1 MFLLSPVDGADPYGI
16 IDETCITPPKKLNFQ
31 VPSLIVSG
39 GLDSQPGLGDGLGGL
54 WPACAPEDLSNERSV
69 FSHLATNQ
77 NRAFTVLLRFY
88 DALTGPTVW
97 VNTTDY
103 GHIDCLDDGPYNL
116 AAGVHLCA
124 TNRDMDRDVY
134 RDYLAGQQ
142 LIEHLLS

>member
-1 MFLLSPVDGADPYGI
+1 MKGRYSH
-16 IDETCITPPKKLNFQ
+16 TPPPIK
-31 VPSLIVSG
+31 SLHNT
-39 GLDSQPGLGDGLGGL
+39 
-54 WPACAPEDLSNERSV
+54 A
-69 FSHLATNQ
+69 
-77 NRAFTVLLRFY
+77 LLRFY

-142 LIEHLLS
+142 LIEHLLCNDLT